1 MNYNEID
8 LNLIKIFCTVYENK
22 SILSASKKL
31 YISQPAITNSIKRL
45 ETFLE
50 GKVFVRTPK
59 GIIPTA
65 EGEAFYASCKKS
77 LNSIDKAVGKFKSLS
92 QFNKGFLNIGSSS
105 TIMRKLLIPF
115 LKKFNNEYPNIVI
128 TVTDADSETL
138 EQKTLAGEL
147 DVSIINAPIETE
159 NAFNITKITST
170 TDCFVANAGFLREF
184 VKKDELKD
192 FPLIVQKR
200 PSSNREYFEQMCIK
214 NNVVLEP
221 SFEIGSFGLIND
233 FVADGFGI
241 AYTVFDF
248 VSEDIQRGR
257 LKLLKTDFEIEPRDI
272 CAITPTI
279 SVNTLICEKFIE
291 ELKEFFN

>member
-31 YISQPAITNSIKRL
+31 YISQPAITTSIKRL

-138 EQKTLAGEL
+138 EQKTLSGEL

-233 FVADGFGI
+233 FVADGFGM

>member
-138 EQKTLAGEL
+138 EQKTLSGEL

-233 FVADGFGI
+233 FVADGFGM

>member
-138 EQKTLAGEL
+138 EQKTLSGEL